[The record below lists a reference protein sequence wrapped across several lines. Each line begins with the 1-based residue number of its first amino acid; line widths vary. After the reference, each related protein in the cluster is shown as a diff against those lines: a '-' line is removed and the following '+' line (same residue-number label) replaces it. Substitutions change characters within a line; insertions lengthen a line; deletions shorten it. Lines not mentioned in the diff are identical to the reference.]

1 MSARP
6 SGPLN
11 RLLSPFVNPGVFD
24 FWAQQ
29 IRPDWSWDRPL
40 ATVVERR
47 LEARDTVTL
56 TLKLN
61 RHCQLPQPG
70 QHINV
75 SAEIDGRRVTRS
87 YSPTRVDPKRRT
99 LDITVRQVLNG
110 VVSSHLVHNAQV
122 GDVLEL
128 GDAFGCMTWPAG
140 VGGKWL
146 MLAAGSGITPLISLI
161 RQAQQSASPADI
173 TLIYWAKTRADLCFA
188 TELRSLAAHNPNFR
202 FYPVLTQE
210 AERLDDEAAGR
221 LDNVLL
227 NSVVTDLSLRQV
239 FACGPSGFVDTAR
252 SLTAG
257 IALQFEAEAFTP
269 AAPLRTD
276 AASQPVRITL
286 QSTGRTVTVP
296 SGQALLPALEAQGL
310 SVPHGCRMGICNT
323 CSCTKVSG
331 TTQDL
336 QSGDRL
342 DEPNSAVRLC
352 VSSAQTDLTLDL

>member
-1 MSARP
+1 MSIRP

-61 RHCQLPQPG
+61 RHCALPQPG

-75 SAEIDGRRVTRS
+75 STEVDGRRVTRS
-87 YSPTRVDPKRRT
+87 YSPTRVDKKRRT
-99 LDITVRQVLNG
+99 LEITVRQVPNG
-110 VVSSHLVHNAQV
+110 MVSSHLVHDTQA

-128 GDAFGCMTWPAG
+128 GDAFGRMTWPAG

-146 MLAAGSGITPLISLI
+146 LLAAGSGITPLISLI

-173 TLIYWAKTRADLCFA
+173 VLIYWAKTRADLCFA
-188 TELRSLAAHNPNFR
+188 TELRTLAAHNPNVR
-202 FYPVLTQE
+202 FFPVLTQE
-210 AERLDDEAAGR
+210 AACLEDEAKGR
-221 LDNVLL
+221 LDSVLL
-227 NSVVTDLSLRQV
+227 NSMVMDLSLRQV
-239 FACGPSGFVDTAR
+239 YACGPSGFVDTAR
-252 SLTAG
+252 SLTANV
-257 IALQFEAEAFTP
+257 ALRFEAEAFTP
-269 AAPLRTD
+269 SAALHAD
-276 AASQPVRITL
+276 ANSAPVRITL

-323 CSCTKVSG
+323 CSCTKVAG

-336 QSGDRL
+336 QSGDPQ

-352 VSSAQTDLTLDL
+352 ISSARTDLTLDL